1 MIPEGALRLKGPG
14 VGILEL
20 CDGKRTVGEIIDELN
35 RRFPSE
41 DASRI
46 GAEVSAFLVRL
57 SERGAIE
64 VL

>member
-20 CDGKRTVGEIIDELN
+20 CDGQRTVGEIIDGLN

-46 GAEVSAFLVRL
+46 GTEVSAFLVRL

-64 VL
+64 GL